1 MSYVRE
7 KYDVIV
13 VGGGHA
19 GCEAALVAARMG
31 MCTLLIT
38 MNIPTIAQMSC
49 NPAIGGLAK
58 GHLVR
63 ELDALGGEMGKAIDD
78 EGIQFRM
85 LNKSKGPAVWSP
97 RAQADRLGYSLRM
110 RKALENQEGLD
121 LLQAMATEILVEK
134 EKCVGVRI
142 FTGSEIRSNAVILTA
157 GTFLNGLVHI
167 GMTSF
172 AAGRAGEFAA
182 TGITESLVK
191 LGFRAGRLKTGTP
204 PRIDGRTVDF
214 SKMTIQPGDPDPV
227 PFSYQT
233 EKITQDQI
241 PCYLT
246 TTTKKT
252 HEILRSGFGRSPL
265 FLGKIIGIG
274 PRYCPSIETK
284 LEQFPDK
291 ESHQLYLEPEGRDTT
306 EYYVNGF
313 STSLPEDIQ
322 IEALRTVPGLEN
334 VKITRLGYAIEYD
347 FFPPNQLKATL
358 ETKLVE
364 NLYFAG
370 QINGT
375 SGYEEAAVQGFMAG
389 VNAVKKLRGESPFIL
404 NRSQA
409 YIGVLIDDLI
419 NREIDEPYRMFTSL
433 SEYRLLLRQ
442 DNADLR
448 LSHFGKEFGLL
459 PEDFYQKVERKKQL
473 IERFCQEFKKI
484 MIAPNEINPILEHK
498 QRSTISE
505 KESFYHLLKRPELRL
520 TDFVNIVEHPI
531 FAEDG
536 DSFMKSVREQ
546 VEIAI
551 KYEGY
556 LKRQQEQVEKFR
568 KLENKLIPDYFDY
581 EEVQSLSRESRE
593 KLKKIKPRSIGQA
606 SRIAGVSPSDIAV
619 LLVALKKRSG

>member
-1 MSYVRE
+1 
-7 KYDVIV
+7 
-13 VGGGHA
+13 
-19 GCEAALVAARMG
+19 
-31 MCTLLIT
+31 
-38 MNIPTIAQMSC
+38 
-49 NPAIGGLAK
+49 
-58 GHLVR
+58 
-63 ELDALGGEMGKAIDD
+63 
-78 EGIQFRM
+78 
-85 LNKSKGPAVWSP
+85 
-97 RAQADRLGYSLRM
+97 
-110 RKALENQEGLD
+110 
-121 LLQAMATEILVEK
+121 
-134 EKCVGVRI
+134 
-142 FTGSEIRSNAVILTA
+142 
-157 GTFLNGLVHI
+157 
-167 GMTSF
+167 
-172 AAGRAGEFAA
+172 
-182 TGITESLVK
+182 
-191 LGFRAGRLKTGTP
+191 
-204 PRIDGRTVDF
+204 
-214 SKMTIQPGDPDPV
+214 
-227 PFSYQT
+227 
-233 EKITQDQI
+233 
-241 PCYLT
+241 
-246 TTTKKT
+246 
-252 HEILRSGFGRSPL
+252 
-265 FLGKIIGIG
+265 
-274 PRYCPSIETK
+274 

-389 VNAVKKLRGESPFIL
+389 VNAVKKLRGESPFVL

-459 PEDFYQKVERKKQL
+459 PEDFYQKVERKKQI
-473 IERFCQEFKKI
+473 IEKFCQEFKKI
-484 MIAPNEINPILEHK
+484 MIAPDEINPILEHK

-520 TDFVNIVEHPI
+520 GDFVNIVEHPI
-531 FAEDG
+531 FNEDG

-568 KLENKLIPDYFDY
+568 KLENKLIPDNFDY
-581 EEVQSLSRESRE
+581 EEVHSLSRESRE
-593 KLKKIKPRSIGQA
+593 KLIRIQPRSIGQA